1 MDYKNTFT
9 NLMNNINTNNPTNIV
24 EGTVEN
30 ETTTT
35 VYEDFRLTVTN
46 EMFTSVGLNG
56 VDKILVYVNNS
67 QNVIYLTNKN
77 SLGEDFGIIKIIKH
91 TPNKGV
97 RLNIGR
103 LLNIGTLP
111 CEVKI
116 QIENGMIKI
125 YPKDGLNKLPAN
137 KAFEK
142 VSQTVEEVYGFSI
155 HQFLNRIENGV
166 I

>member
-1 MDYKNTFT
+1 MDYRNTFT
-9 NLMNNINTNNPTNIV
+9 NLMGNIDNITPTNIT
-24 EGTVEN
+24 EDAMKN
-30 ETTTT
+30 ETVST

-46 EMFTSVGLNG
+46 EIFTNADLNEQQRIFVYVSNNQNAIYLSSRNSIGDEFG
-56 VDKILVYVNNS
+56 VAKIL
-67 QNVIYLTNKN
+67 
-77 SLGEDFGIIKIIKH
+77 KH
-91 TPNKGV
+91 TPNKGI
-97 RLNIGR
+97 RLNVGR
-103 LLNIGTLP
+103 LLNIGEIP

-125 YPKDGLNKLPAN
+125 YPVNGLERLSAT

-142 VSQTVEEVYGFSI
+142 VSDTIQEVYGFSV